1 MKVNFGGAVSRGW
14 KFAKNAQR
22 LTVQFLI
29 CTIAVMLVLLPVVF
43 LYRNITIGALQSSAL
58 VQSYVWL
65 FVALVVIILLLTYST
80 LMFMHN
86 YANQKALGKS
96 AGYAKVKYV
105 RFFLAMMIVG
115 LISFVADIVP
125 FVGFIFSF
133 VISLI
138 FFFVQQEIAV
148 RNSGL
153 SKSFSNS
160 YAIFKRNWFK
170 VFLTLIISGLLGL
183 LVIIVFAI
191 PLFAVMFATIGP
203 AIASGQF
210 VPALLANLPLFI
222 ATGLILLVGV
232 ALATLWIIGIKTDVY
247 MQLKKGKKK

>member
-1 MKVNFGGAVSRGW
+1 MKVNFEGAVSRGW
-14 KFAKNAQR
+14 KFAKNTQR
-22 LTVQFLI
+22 LTTQFLI
-29 CTIAVMLVLLPVVF
+29 YAIAVMLVLLPVIF
-43 LYRNITIGALQSSAL
+43 LYRNITIGALQPAAL

-65 FVALVVIILLLTYST
+65 FVALLIAALLLIYSA

-86 YANQKALGKS
+86 YANQKSLAKS
-96 AGYAKVKYV
+96 AGYAKAKYF

-115 LISFVADIVP
+115 AISSVADIVP
-125 FVGFIFSF
+125 FVGFIFSL
-133 VISLI
+133 VTGLI

-170 VFLTLIISGLLGL
+170 VFLTLIISGMLGL

-191 PLFAVMFATIGP
+191 PLLVVAFATIVP
-203 AIASGQF
+203 AIASGQM
-210 VPALLANLPLFI
+210 VLALLANLPMFVV
-222 ATGLILLVGV
+222 TGLILLAGV
-232 ALATLWIIGIKTDVY
+232 ALATLWTIGIKTDIY
-247 MQLKKGKKK
+247 MQLKKGKK

>member
-14 KFAKNAQR
+14 KFAKNTQR
-22 LTVQFLI
+22 LTAQFLI
-29 CTIAVMLVLLPVVF
+29 CTIAVMSFLLPVIF

-96 AGYAKVKYV
+96 ADYAKSRYL
-105 RFFLAMMIVG
+105 RFLLAMVIVG
-115 LISFVADIVP
+115 TISSIAEIVPFIGLILSFVA
-125 FVGFIFSF
+125 G
-133 VISLI
+133 LI

-160 YAIFKRNWFK
+160 YEIFKRNWFK
-170 VFLTLIISGLLGL
+170 VFLTLVISGLAGL
-183 LVIIVFAI
+183 LTIIVFAI
-191 PLFAVMFATIGP
+191 PLFVVAFGTIGP
-203 AIASGQF
+203 AITSGQF
-210 VPALLANLPLFI
+210 ITALLANMPLF
-222 ATGLILLVGV
+222 AVTGLVLLVGV
-232 ALATLWIIGIKTDVY
+232 ALATLWTIGIKTDVY
-247 MQLKKGKKK
+247 MQLKKGKK